1 MIAYFIV
8 YFLIIFF
15 EIYGLK
21 REVVFDNC
29 KYNFELF
36 SIFKNSLTF
45 YNKKINQIK
54 WQLNP
59 QRNLFGKQKKI
70 GMLTPPAPRPK
81 QLLLPKNSLPLVL
94 KTRNGRKKTC
104 LTKRKVKNSN
114 ISPN

>member
-8 YFLIIFF
+8 YFLIILF

-21 REVVFDNC
+21 RKVVFDNC

-45 YNKKINQIK
+45 YNKKINQIQ

-59 QRNLFGKQKKI
+59 QRNLSGKQKKI
-70 GMLTPPAPRPK
+70 GMLTLPAPRPK
-81 QLLLPKNSLPLVL
+81 QLLLPKNSLPPVL

-104 LTKRKVKNSN
+104 LTRRKVKSSN